1 MATASI
7 LRSLLAFMSIA
18 LFSRALCTRAH
29 VVPALYVFGDSFVD
43 AGNNNFLNT
52 LAKTNFTPYGIDL
65 YGKLPLGRATN
76 GLTYAD
82 FIAEHL
88 GLPPPPPYLSFEDAE
103 CRSKVTTGINYA
115 SSSSGILNHTGS
127 KAGKCLS
134 LSNQVAYFGKTVR
147 HDLPR
152 QIPLKEELKLHLE
165 KSIILISIVGN
176 DYTIGYLLDEEM
188 RKKHDIASYTKL
200 LVHSLA
206 AKVEE
211 IEQQCKELGKEIIP
225 SYNAHLVKS
234 LDRLTAKHGIL
245 YTIIVPKKVE
255 IKAVGMEIG
264 SKFIDEPCCKINEFG
279 GCIKDS
285 EPCKN
290 RDDYMYFDAGRP
302 TQAYHKFVADH
313 CFDGN
318 SGTCTP
324 YSILELSAK

>member
-82 FIAEHL
+82 FI
-88 GLPPPPPYLSFEDAE
+88 
-103 CRSKVTTGINYA
+103 GI
-115 SSSSGILNHTGS
+115 I
-127 KAGKCLS
+127 GKCLS

>member
-1 MATASI
+1 MMATASI
-7 LRSLLAFMSIA
+7 LRSLLAFMSVA
-18 LFSRALCTRAH
+18 FFSRALYTRAH
-29 VVPALYVFGDSFVD
+29 IVPALYVFGDSFVD

-52 LAKTNFTPYGIDL
+52 FAKTNFTPYGIDL

-82 FIAEHL
+82 FIGIIVSL
-88 GLPPPPPYLSFEDAE
+88 VLLPFLVLKGMKTKFPFSRK
-103 CRSKVTTGINYA
+103 RSCK
-115 SSSSGILNHTGS
+115 
-127 KAGKCLS
+127 
-134 LSNQVAYFGKTVR
+134 R
-147 HDLPR
+147 
-152 QIPLKEELKLHLE
+152 
-165 KSIILISIVGN
+165 SIWG
-176 DYTIGYLLDEEM
+176 
-188 RKKHDIASYTKL
+188 KKHDIASYTKL

-206 AKVEE
+206 AKVERMAKLGAKKFVVRGMPLINCRSPFYKE

-245 YTIIVPKKVE
+245 YTIIVPEKVE
-255 IKAVGMEIG
+255 INAVGMEIG

-285 EPCKN
+285 EPCKD
-290 RDDYMYFDAGRP
+290 RDDYVYFDAGHP
-302 TQAYHKFVADH
+302 TQVYHKFVADH

-318 SGTCTP
+318 SGTCKP